1 MTGTTKTLHKEE
13 LGVSEIERRI
23 KRKVE
28 EKVAHQLRKQE
39 LSTKPVRKISPSPS
53 SRDKPSSSPP
63 AKVQCTCTCIPPP
76 ILKSPFWLGRD
87 ISIIMNYSLAN
98 LKYFWKEKK
107 RANVLTPIQVSL
119 AGYEK

>member
-39 LSTKPVRKISPSPS
+39 LSTKPVRKTSPSPS

-63 AKVQCTCTCIPPP
+63 AKVHVCDVET
-76 ILKSPFWLGRD
+76 S
-87 ISIIMNYSLAN
+87 
-98 LKYFWKEKK
+98 
-107 RANVLTPIQVSL
+107 VL
-119 AGYEK
+119 Y

>member
-1 MTGTTKTLHKEE
+1 MYIIILHELHVRPFLLIDSQQITKTIITGMTGTTKTLHKEE

-39 LSTKPVRKISPSPS
+39 LSTKPVRKTSPSPS

-63 AKVQCTCTCIPPP
+63 AKVHVCDVET
-76 ILKSPFWLGRD
+76 S
-87 ISIIMNYSLAN
+87 
-98 LKYFWKEKK
+98 
-107 RANVLTPIQVSL
+107 VL
-119 AGYEK
+119 Y